1 MFDIHKN
8 ILTIQEVKDFAKYL
22 YSVHKVAFHPDDTFD
37 VYISSNNEKLFSKEE
52 IGILN
57 IRMEECFDVC
67 NKYDQ
72 DIYELM
78 GNEKKI
84 LYEA

>member
-52 IGILN
+52 IEILN

-67 NKYDQ
+67 NKYEK

>member
-37 VYISSNNEKLFSKEE
+37 VYISSNKENLFSKEE
-52 IGILN
+52 IELLN
-57 IRMEECFDVC
+57 IRMEECFNIC

-78 GNEKKI
+78 GNEKII

>member
-1 MFDIHKN
+1 MFDIHKT

-37 VYISSNNEKLFSKEE
+37 EYISSNKDNLFSKEE
-52 IGILN
+52 IELLN
-57 IRMEECFDVC
+57 IRMEECFVIC
-67 NKYDQ
+67 NKYNQ
-72 DIYELM
+72 DIYDVM
-78 GNEKKI
+78 GNEKHY